1 MKLNWES
8 ISYIF
13 QIPLLW
19 FKDTDRRLNL
29 FGDGQILTV
38 DRNNPDGTRI
48 SLDIDA
54 LKDALKEEPE
64 AETSFST
71 FETPSANDSSVSTGH
86 THNALLN
93 TTWTRGGSTGTGV
106 KVYLPTD
113 SWGDGVSRS
122 TAWRLCEFDRY
133 GRLQKVYAQTIR
145 TEAVNMDQINA

>member
-19 FKDTDRRLNL
+19 FKDVDRRLNL
-29 FGDGQILTV
+29 FGDGKILTA

-54 LKDALKEEPE
+54 LKDALKEEPK

-71 FETPSANDSSVSTGH
+71 FETPTAATGTIPSNH
-86 THNALLN
+86 QNNVNLN

-106 KVYLPTD
+106 KVYLPFD
-113 SWGDGVSRS
+113 SWDTGARRIY
-122 TAWRLCEFDRY
+122 AWRLCEFDRY
-133 GRLQKVYAQTIR
+133 GRLQKIYAQTIQ
-145 TEAVNMDQINA
+145 TDAVSVDQL